1 MMATMDGAE
10 GALHRAFHTTVTREA
25 AMSAKTELLK
35 EARRCAYEA
44 SRGVSPAMM
53 RGLSKFYG
61 SLAESEPQQGSE
73 RREPAHR
80 RKKSSEEK

>member
-1 MMATMDGAE
+1 MEAE
-10 GALHRAFHTTVTREA
+10 
-25 AMSAKTELLK
+25 MSAKAELLK

-44 SRGVSPAMM
+44 SRGVSPAMF

-61 SLAESEPQQGSE
+61 SLAESEPQQNE

-80 RKKSSEEK
+80 RKKPPEK